1 MSRRSRGCAV
11 SRHSAVI
18 PAEHASERKPP
29 CSIVSAAAAPSP
41 APIWRET
48 RTAAPVVTMEKR
60 EKITAM
66 TVLAM
71 PMAASALPLMV
82 LMMRENTR
90 PMKMVSVFS
99 SITGSVKRSVG
110 LWARAPRRRGAGIA
124 HSSLRGGG
132 RFCGFVP
139 TEQVYHIARPAAQKI
154 RRKNPPPGP
163 GL

>member
-110 LWARAPRRRGAGIA
+110 LWTRAPRRGTGIA
-124 HSSLRGGG
+124 HSSFRRDGAFL
-132 RFCGFVP
+132 RFCSDGTSIPYRAPVCA
-139 TEQVYHIARPAAQKI
+139 ENSQK
-154 RRKNPPPGP
+154 NSAPGP